1 MKGPSMREF
10 ALAAASGLALILSTS
25 GTLAAGGT
33 AADTTT
39 FNLQA
44 PWTTPERDYGSR
56 TYGVATFLSGG
67 PSPDGISW
75 THHFSLPSSPVFAA
89 SLYITL
95 KDDGD
100 SESEHGWLSCHGY
113 FIDVS
118 LYHPPGGLASPRTVG
133 CQPAPPWP
141 LPDTGE
147 CIFRVYDG
155 TYEFN
160 FTPGMVNWLNS
171 GALTCVFRA
180 GVGSDFYIKS
190 SVLEMH
196 YVPPAQQPWEAYI
209 DDVQEVYI
217 GYYQRPADPAGLIY
231 WAKRLDAAGGNLD
244 EIIEAFANSAESQ
257 SLYGQIDGG
266 NISTVVNAIYRS
278 LFGRDA
284 EIDGLAYYVNG
295 FNSGRFTPATIM
307 LNVLDG
313 AQNADLQ
320 SVSHK
325 VFGAELFTATID
337 PELDAVNLQ
346 AHYAGQGD
354 ATAARD
360 FLSTYA
366 TSTRVPIQGETTA
379 YIQGSI
385 ADPGDPI
392 LY

>member
-1 MKGPSMREF
+1 MKNNSKTKHFIGQIICLF
-10 ALAAASGLALILSTS
+10 LISFFTFQPD
-25 GTLAAGGT
+25 
-33 AADTTT
+33 ADS
-39 FNLQA
+39 A
-44 PWTTPERDYGSR
+44 
-56 TYGVATFLSGG
+56 
-67 PSPDGISW
+67 
-75 THHFSLPSSPVFAA
+75 PSS
-89 SLYITL
+89 YY
-95 KDDGD
+95 D
-100 SESEHGWLSCHGY
+100 
-113 FIDVS
+113 
-118 LYHPPGGLASPRTVG
+118 TV
-133 CQPAPPWP
+133 QK
-141 LPDTGE
+141 
-147 CIFRVYDG
+147 I
-155 TYEFN
+155 
-160 FTPGMVNWLNS
+160 
-171 GALTCVFRA
+171 
-180 GVGSDFYIKS
+180 
-190 SVLEMH
+190 
-196 YVPPAQQPWEAYI
+196 
-209 DDVQEVYI
+209 YI

-231 WAKRLDAAGGNLD
+231 WAGRLDSTGGNLN

-325 VFGAELFTATID
+325 VFAAESFTATID
-337 PELDAVNLQ
+337 PELDGVNLQ

-354 ATAARD
+354 AIAARD

-366 TSTRVPIQGETTA
+366 TSTRAPIQGETTA
-379 YIQGSI
+379 YIQGSV